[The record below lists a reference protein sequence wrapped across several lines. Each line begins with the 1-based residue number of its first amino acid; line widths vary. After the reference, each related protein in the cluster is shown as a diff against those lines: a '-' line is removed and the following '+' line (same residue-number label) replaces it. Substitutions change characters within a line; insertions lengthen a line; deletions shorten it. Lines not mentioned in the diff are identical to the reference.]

1 MGAGRPMEADASSV
15 VELIDKLAV
24 GLGGV
29 TVDDAP
35 LLPPPP
41 PPHPAMNKAAAMQ
54 LKNRVVRD
62 IVRAIPTVF
71 LRLCLHNNT
80 LLLIFKCRDGG
91 TGKEVA
97 TDEHQRNL

>member
-1 MGAGRPMEADASSV
+1 V

-29 TVDDAP
+29 TVDDPP
-35 LLPPPP
+35 LLALPPPP

-54 LKNRVVRD
+54 LKNRVIRD
-62 IVRAIPTVF
+62 IVQAIPTVF
-71 LRLCLHNNT
+71 LRLCLHNST
-80 LLLIFKCRDGG
+80 LLSIFKYRDGG

-97 TDEHQRNL
+97 MDEPGAN